1 MRQSILRELAVQSL
15 SRGCDVDDLGP
26 ELIRAAAREGITLF
40 EFIRERLLLKAGVA
54 SVSALVALPARLA
67 EVNRQATRQ
76 RTMRRAA

>member
-15 SRGCDVDDLGP
+15 SRGCDLEDLGSA
-26 ELIRAAAREGITLF
+26 LIRAAIREEITVF

-67 EVNRQATRQ
+67 EANQQPTSPRS
-76 RTMRRAA
+76 MRIAA

>member
-15 SRGCDVDDLGP
+15 SRGCDLEDLGS
-26 ELIRAAAREGITLF
+26 ELIRAAVREEITVF

-67 EVNRQATRQ
+67 EANRQTASPRSV
-76 RTMRRAA
+76 RIAA